1 MHSNLEKKQEKIL
14 HKSAGSAR
22 IKKYLD
28 KQQMIWKAKLLA
40 PAQKTNYSQLGT
52 QDSKKGYSFTSR
64 AQENLHSFTVF
75 PS

>member
-28 KQQMIWKAKLLA
+28 KQQMI
-40 PAQKTNYSQLGT
+40 
-52 QDSKKGYSFTSR
+52 
-64 AQENLHSFTVF
+64 
-75 PS
+75 